1 MNRTLFLGIDNQ
13 ETSNSLRQLFA
24 DLEYIGHI
32 KKYGNC
38 CLFISTLVQ
47 RILQAQGVNV
57 ELKTCNAIVERSE
70 VRFLLGGK
78 QFTKPGQLAT
88 HVVCIVDGNILI
100 DFGLGN
106 VRRYFYSDFFQAVVL
121 PYNSAAETLSS
132 AKLDQSTSLYYIH
145 DAIPEELAS
154 EQSFQEPTM
163 QQALQEYTQ
172 YQKNR
177 FRFSLARAFR
187 CMGFRTKTKKPILNT
202 GLHAVQAKF
211 DDTFFS

>member
-1 MNRTLFLGIDNQ
+1 MDRTLFLAIDKP
-13 ETSNSLRQLFA
+13 ERSSNLRQLFA

-47 RILQAQGVNV
+47 RILQAQGIKA

-78 QFTKPGQLAT
+78 QFAKPGQLAT
-88 HVVCIVDGNILI
+88 HVVCIVDDNILV

-106 VRRYFYSDFFQAVVL
+106 VKRYFYSDFFQAVVL
-121 PYNSAAETLSS
+121 AYNSTAETLSN
-132 AKLDQSTSLYYIH
+132 AKLDQNASLYYIH
-145 DAIPEELAS
+145 DNLPEELAT
-154 EQSFQEPTM
+154 EQALQESTI

-172 YQKNR
+172 YRKNR

-187 CMGFRTKTKKPILNT
+187 CMGLRKKTQKPSNNT
-202 GLHAVQAKF
+202 GLHVVRASF